1 MRDNAMPPVH
11 HQSIAD
17 NSMKADRLPNLLHR
31 FLGGA
36 RAATTIE
43 YAMVIG
49 FVAVAVVAAVAV
61 LQDQIDNS
69 IAVFRNVAVTAIQN
83 VASR

>member
-1 MRDNAMPPVH
+1 MRDNAMPPVRH
-11 HQSIAD
+11 RSAAD

-49 FVAVAVVAAVAV
+49 FVAVAVVAAVAGF
-61 LQDQIDNS
+61 QGQIGDS
-69 IAVFRNVAVTAIQN
+69 IAVFRNMAVTAIQN